1 MQLEEKLRRILTPE
15 GFFAYDRRSGLCIL
29 VTEARSR
36 KWIKPLYV
44 QLQLTTECNRRC
56 WWCYV
61 EKNSISW
68 DLVEA
73 KKLLKFLDGWGVFGV
88 ALGGG
93 EPFVYPHLVELVKY
107 AWTETGLD
115 VSLTTNGTA
124 SMQQVRD
131 IEGYVSEVRVSVRTL
146 DEIENVGKFLGR
158 RFDTGVNVLVHRK
171 NIREVEEIVEEC
183 LSLGVKDFLI
193 SSFRATGAARKF
205 HELELDDF
213 SQVNRIVKRF
223 WNRATFKLDCMLA
236 EKTDLPK
243 FPFMTP
249 ERGRIIAITPD
260 KKVKPSSL
268 ADESYSFENPEE
280 IPEIYRKSIVG

>member
-1 MQLEEKLRRILTPE
+1 MHSVNLRKILTPE
-15 GFFAYDRRSGLCIL
+15 GLFVYDRGSGLCIFVPEAKSTRWL
-29 VTEARSR
+29 VP
-36 KWIKPLYV
+36 IYV
-44 QLQLTTECNRRC
+44 QLQLTTACNRQC

-61 EKNSISW
+61 EKNSMSW

-73 KKLLKFLDGWGVFGV
+73 KKLLKFLDNWGVFGV

-93 EPFVYPHLVELVKY
+93 EPFVYTHLAELVKY
-107 AWTETGLD
+107 AWLETGLD

-124 SMQQVRD
+124 STQQVRD

-146 DEIENVGKFLGR
+146 DEIENVEKFIGR
-158 RFDTGVNVLVHRK
+158 KFEMGVNLLVHKR
-171 NIREVEEIVEEC
+171 NIGEVEEIVEKC
-183 LSLGVKDFLI
+183 LGLGVKDFLI

-213 SQVNRIVKRF
+213 SQVEMIVKRF

-243 FPFMTP
+243 FPFKTP

-268 ADESYSFENPEE
+268 TDESYSFENPEE

>member
-1 MQLEEKLRRILTPE
+1 MHSVNLRKILTPE
-15 GFFAYDRRSGLCIL
+15 GLFIYDRGSGLCIFVPEAKSTRWL
-29 VTEARSR
+29 VP
-36 KWIKPLYV
+36 IYV
-44 QLQLTTECNRRC
+44 QLQLTTACNRQC

-73 KKLLKFLDGWGVFGV
+73 KKLLKFLDNWGVFGV

-107 AWTETGLD
+107 AWLETGLD

-146 DEIENVGKFLGR
+146 DEIENVEKFIGR
-158 RFDTGVNVLVHRK
+158 KFEMGVNLLVHKR
-171 NIREVEEIVEEC
+171 NIGEVEGIVEKC
-183 LSLGVKDFLI
+183 LGLGVKDFLI
-193 SSFRATGAARKF
+193 SSFRAVGAARKF
-205 HELELDDF
+205 RELELDDF
-213 SQVNRIVKRF
+213 SQVNRIVERF

-243 FPFMTP
+243 FPFKTP

-268 ADESYSFENPEE
+268 TDESYSFENPEE

>member
-1 MQLEEKLRRILTPE
+1 MHSVNLRKILTPE
-15 GFFAYDRRSGLCIL
+15 GLFVYDRGSGLCIFVPEAKSTRWL
-29 VTEARSR
+29 VP
-36 KWIKPLYV
+36 IYV
-44 QLQLTTECNRRC
+44 QLQLTTACNRQC

-73 KKLLKFLDGWGVFGV
+73 KKLLKFLDNWGVFGV

-93 EPFVYPHLVELVKY
+93 EPFVYTHFAELVKY
-107 AWTETGLD
+107 AWLETGLD

-124 SMQQVRD
+124 STQEIMN

-146 DEIENVGKFLGR
+146 DEIENVEKFIGR
-158 RFDTGVNVLVHRK
+158 KFEMGVNLLVHKR
-171 NIREVEEIVEEC
+171 NIGEVEEIVEKC
-183 LSLGVKDFLI
+183 LGLGVKDFLI
-193 SSFRATGAARKF
+193 SSFRAVGAARKF

-243 FPFMTP
+243 FPFKTP

-268 ADESYSFENPEE
+268 TDESYSFENPEE
-280 IPEIYRKSIVG
+280 IPEIYRKFIVG

>member
-1 MQLEEKLRRILTPE
+1 MHSVNLRKILTPE
-15 GFFAYDRRSGLCIL
+15 GLFIYDRGSGLCIFVPEAKSTRWL
-29 VTEARSR
+29 VP
-36 KWIKPLYV
+36 IYV
-44 QLQLTTECNRRC
+44 QLQLTTACNRQC

-73 KKLLKFLDGWGVFGV
+73 KKLLKFLDNWGVFGV

-107 AWTETGLD
+107 AWLETGLD

-146 DEIENVGKFLGR
+146 DEIENVEKFIGR
-158 RFDTGVNVLVHRK
+158 KFEMGVNLLVHKR
-171 NIREVEEIVEEC
+171 NIGEVEEIVEKC
-183 LSLGVKDFLI
+183 LGLGVKDFLI

-205 HELELDDF
+205 RELELDDF
-213 SQVNRIVKRF
+213 SQVNRIVERF

-243 FPFMTP
+243 FPFKTP

-268 ADESYSFENPEE
+268 TDESYSFENPEE

>member
-1 MQLEEKLRRILTPE
+1 MHSVNLRKILTPE
-15 GFFAYDRRSGLCIL
+15 GLFIYDRGSGLCIFVPEAKSTRWL
-29 VTEARSR
+29 VP
-36 KWIKPLYV
+36 IYV
-44 QLQLTTECNRRC
+44 QLQLTTACNRQC

-73 KKLLKFLDGWGVFGV
+73 KKLLKFLDSWGVFGV

-93 EPFVYPHLVELVKY
+93 EPFVYPHLLELVKY

-146 DEIENVGKFLGR
+146 DEIENVEKFIGR
-158 RFDTGVNVLVHRK
+158 KFEMGVNLLVHKR
-171 NIREVEEIVEEC
+171 NIGEVEEIVEKC
-183 LSLGVKDFLI
+183 LGLGVKDFLI
-193 SSFRATGAARKF
+193 SSFRAVGAARKF
-205 HELELDDF
+205 RELELDDF

-223 WNRATFKLDCMLA
+223 WSRATFKLDCMLA

-243 FPFMTP
+243 FPFKTP

-268 ADESYSFENPEE
+268 TDESYSFENPEE